1 MRLENLFATTGV
13 DFARSVNVPE
23 FLPNWEDTFI
33 FHLNEIPPPQKNSVE
48 ITFLRHDKNLNLV

>member
-33 FHLNEIPPPQKNSVE
+33 FHLNEISPPQKNSVE
-48 ITFLRHDKNLNLV
+48 ITF